1 MLYFSNFLLDLNNY
15 EITMKNYYREIVLGM
30 VLFLFF
36 SAIIVWF
43 IITEPQSTLLIGVAI
58 LTLVIGLVAF
68 IRQTINRIRYIETG
82 APAEDEFTKI
92 AKVYAGN
99 QAFLYSMYLW
109 LLIFVFNS
117 SFIKN
122 ETIIGIGILG
132 SALIY
137 GISLWY
143 FKTTGEFNA

>member
-1 MLYFSNFLLDLNNY
+1 
-15 EITMKNYYREIVLGM
+15 MKTFAREIIFGSILLVIFIGIIIWMALSG
-30 VLFLFF
+30 LQSFL
-36 SAIIVWF
+36 
-43 IITEPQSTLLIGVAI
+43 PIGIAI
-58 LTLVIGLVAF
+58 LIVLVGAVTF
-68 IRQTINRIRYIETG
+68 ITQTIRKKRNLETG
-82 APAEDEFTKI
+82 APPEDEFTKL

-99 QAFLYSMYLW
+99 QAFLYSQYLW

-122 ETIIGIGILG
+122 ETMLGFGILG

-143 FKTTGEFNA
+143 FRTTGEFNA

>member
-1 MLYFSNFLLDLNNY
+1 
-15 EITMKNYYREIVLGM
+15 MKNYTREIVFGAVLVIFFAGIIAWLIIIESPSVLM
-30 VLFLFF
+30 VVI
-36 SAIIVWF
+36 AIF
-43 IITEPQSTLLIGVAI
+43 ILLIGTV
-58 LTLVIGLVAF
+58 TF
-68 IRQTINRIRYIETG
+68 IRQMLNKKRNIESG
-82 APAEDEFTKI
+82 APAEDEFTQL

-99 QAFLYSMYLW
+99 QAFLYSLYLW

-117 SFIKN
+117 SFSKN
-122 ETIIGIGILG
+122 ETMLGIGILG

>member
-1 MLYFSNFLLDLNNY
+1 
-15 EITMKNYYREIVLGM
+15 MKNYYREIVLGT

-36 SAIIVWF
+36 SGMIVWF
-43 IITEPQSTLLIGVAI
+43 ILTEPQSSLPIAI
-58 LTLVIGLVAF
+58 AMLTFVIGLIAF
-68 IRQTINRIRYIETG
+68 VRQAINRKREIETG
-82 APAEDEFTKI
+82 TSPEDEFIKMAKI
-92 AKVYAGN
+92 YAGN
-99 QAFLYSMYLW
+99 QAFQYSMYLW

-117 SFIKN
+117 SFTKN
-122 ETIIGIGILG
+122 ETMIGIGVLG

>member
-1 MLYFSNFLLDLNNY
+1 
-15 EITMKNYYREIVLGM
+15 MKNYTREIVFGAVLVIFFAGLIAWLIIIESPSVLM
-30 VLFLFF
+30 VVI
-36 SAIIVWF
+36 AILI
-43 IITEPQSTLLIGVAI
+43 LLIGMVN
-58 LTLVIGLVAF
+58 F
-68 IRQTINRIRYIETG
+68 IRQMLNKKRNIETG
-82 APAEDEFTKI
+82 APAEDEFTQL

-99 QAFLYSMYLW
+99 QAFLYSLYLW

-117 SFIKN
+117 SFSKN
-122 ETIIGIGILG
+122 ETMLGIGILG

>member
-1 MLYFSNFLLDLNNY
+1 MLDLYNKENV
-15 EITMKNYYREIVLGM
+15 MKNYYREIVFGT

-43 IITEPQSTLLIGVAI
+43 ILAEPQSTLPIGIAI
-58 LTLVIGLVAF
+58 LTLIIGALAF
-68 IRQTINRIRYIETG
+68 IRQTINKTRDTESG
-82 APAEDEFTKI
+82 APVEDEFTKL

-117 SFIKN
+117 SFTKN
-122 ETIIGIGILG
+122 ETMLGIGILG

-143 FKTTGEFNA
+143 YKTTGEFNA

>member
-1 MLYFSNFLLDLNNY
+1 
-15 EITMKNYYREIVLGM
+15 MKNYTREIVFGAVLVIFFAGPIAWLIIIESPSVLM
-30 VLFLFF
+30 VVI
-36 SAIIVWF
+36 AIF
-43 IITEPQSTLLIGVAI
+43 ILLIGTV
-58 LTLVIGLVAF
+58 TF
-68 IRQTINRIRYIETG
+68 IRQMLNKKRNIESG
-82 APAEDEFTKI
+82 APAEDEFTQL

-99 QAFLYSMYLW
+99 QAFLYSLYLW

-117 SFIKN
+117 SFSKN
-122 ETIIGIGILG
+122 ETMLGIGILG